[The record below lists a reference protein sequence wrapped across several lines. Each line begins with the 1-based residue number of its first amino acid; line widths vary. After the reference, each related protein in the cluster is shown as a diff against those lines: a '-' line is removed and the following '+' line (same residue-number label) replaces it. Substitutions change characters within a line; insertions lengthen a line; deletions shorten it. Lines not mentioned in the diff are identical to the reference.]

1 MNPEAIFQL
10 MDNKIAMLSRKNH
23 ELLLLGESYVISERE
38 YRIELAK
45 KMYRLKEEKTPTTI
59 MRDLSRGDINIA
71 ELRSKRDL
79 SKIKYEACKAE
90 LNNIKIQ
97 IEVCRS
103 KLAWLKE
110 ELKNS

>member
-1 MNPEAIFQL
+1 MNPEAIFKL
-10 MDNKIAMLSRKNH
+10 MDNKIAMLFRKNH
-23 ELLLLGESYVISERE
+23 DLLLLGESYVISERE
-38 YRIELAK
+38 YRVELAK
-45 KMYRLKEEKTPTTI
+45 KMYRLKADKTPATM

-71 ELRSKRDL
+71 ELREKRDL
-79 SKIKYEACKAE
+79 AKIKYDACKVE